1 MRIPTNP
8 PLFVNYSAGWYKILE
23 MTMGS
28 SHHNNWYA
36 IAPSPTHPTKLHN
49 LERLTLWI
57 ALERF
62 NRMLPGFQ
70 ADILMII
77 LSEP

>member
-8 PLFVNYSAGWYKILE
+8 PFIVNYSVGWYKILE

-36 IAPSPTHPTKLHN
+36 FAASPTHPTKLHN
-49 LERLTLWI
+49 LELLTLWI